1 MVHTKIK
8 LNTSFKK
15 TINFKQEFFGSR
27 PKIKISKKSLTKSW
41 IAGFIDGDGSFNLEK
56 VDFSKSKNPS
66 NTFFFRPILSISQND
81 PQLLHKIRDYFGCGK
96 VTRKSEKAW
105 HYRCRNAKDF
115 KNFIIPRLQNAPFQT
130 IKQYE
135 FDLLCNE
142 AMPLFDPKNGIEEN
156 IKNQKFLEIL
166 NNIRANRNNLTYKND
181 NPITWDWF
189 LGFFEA
195 EGNFSLTVT
204 LPDETQ
210 EKNKIRIGFKVSQKN
225 KNILIKI
232 QDFWKFGNVS
242 SEGFSRNMWK
252 YYMDGIKDVC
262 KYATFIFGNHP
273 LKGKKNLERVK
284 FLKAIRI
291 IMKQNTYITE
301 YSPETMNRLKK
312 LAEGI
317 HLLRNN

>member
-115 KNFIIPRLQNAPFQT
+115 KTLSYLDYKMLLFKPLSNMNLIFSVTKRCLSLIP
-130 IKQYE
+130 K
-135 FDLLCNE
+135 
-142 AMPLFDPKNGIEEN
+142 M
-156 IKNQKFLEIL
+156 
-166 NNIRANRNNLTYKND
+166 
-181 NPITWDWF
+181 
-189 LGFFEA
+189 
-195 EGNFSLTVT
+195 V
-204 LPDETQ
+204 
-210 EKNKIRIGFKVSQKN
+210 
-225 KNILIKI
+225 
-232 QDFWKFGNVS
+232 
-242 SEGFSRNMWK
+242 
-252 YYMDGIKDVC
+252 
-262 KYATFIFGNHP
+262 
-273 LKGKKNLERVK
+273 
-284 FLKAIRI
+284 
-291 IMKQNTYITE
+291 
-301 YSPETMNRLKK
+301 
-312 LAEGI
+312 
-317 HLLRNN
+317 